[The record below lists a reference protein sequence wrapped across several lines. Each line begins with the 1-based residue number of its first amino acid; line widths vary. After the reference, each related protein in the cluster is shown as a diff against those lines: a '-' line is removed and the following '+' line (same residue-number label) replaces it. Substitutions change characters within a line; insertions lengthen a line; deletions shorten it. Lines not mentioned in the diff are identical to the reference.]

1 MKKKSCIS
9 CGINS
14 KFYIYPLLLP
24 IFCTFIHFGQELLFD
39 EKYIKLK
46 YHTPLLFYYFFPKL
60 FSFFCIIIMKYR
72 TKDESIETT
81 QNKMLRRY
89 HLSVEAGNSKKILL
103 MIYLIS
109 LLEVIYKED
118 DSLLLY
124 FQSIKRIKKLI
135 EKRTGFIISVPIF
148 SYFILNKVPYRHHYF
163 AIFLSIIGCCF
174 INISRFF
181 WNDTSSIDDLLYH
194 FINILFS
201 FAFAL
206 SLVLI
211 KYLMVKFVISP
222 YTFLFY
228 DGLFCILNLI
238 ICTIFEYFIIVN
250 INDNDND
257 NVNGEEEKENYWSNN
272 FGIISFFFKGASS
285 KFYWGFFLSFFASFG
300 YFICNVL
307 TIDIFTPYLNVLTDF
322 ITPFLL
328 FIINLFYKKDKN
340 SNKIDFN
347 YYEFIG
353 YIIVIFGASILN
365 ELIILNF
372 FGLNVDTYSNIS
384 NRSDNETNNIEE
396 LGPTNGNE
404 DLSDGDDIE
413 NDGEQASNTS

>member
-1 MKKKSCIS
+1 MKKKPCIS

-14 KFYIYPLLLP
+14 KLYIYPLLLP
-24 IFCTFIHFGQELLFD
+24 IFCTCLHFGQELLFD
-39 EKYIKLK
+39 EPKYKKLK

-60 FSFFCIIIMKYR
+60 FSFFCILIMKCK
-72 TKDESIETT
+72 TKNESNDNT
-81 QNKMLRRY
+81 QNKMIRRY
-89 HLSVEAGNSKKILL
+89 HLSVKAENSKKIFLI
-103 MIYLIS
+103 IYLIS

-124 FQSIKRIKKLI
+124 FQNVKKSKKLI

-148 SYFILNKVPYRHHYF
+148 SYFILNKKPYRHHYF
-163 AIFLSIIGCCF
+163 AILLSIIGCLF

-181 WNDTSSIDDLLYH
+181 WNDTSSSKDGLYH

-211 KYLMVKFVISP
+211 KFLMGKFVISP
-222 YTFLFY
+222 YVFLFY
-228 DGLFCILNLI
+228 DGLFCILNLLL
-238 ICTIFEYFIIVN
+238 CTIFEYFIIVN
-250 INDNDND
+250 INDD
-257 NVNGEEEKENYWSNN
+257 VNGEENDKYWSNN
-272 FGIISFFFKGASS
+272 FGLISFFFKETSG
-285 KFYWGFFLSFFASFG
+285 KFYCGFFLSFFASFG

-322 ITPFLL
+322 ITPSLL
-328 FIINLFYKKDKN
+328 FLIEQIYPKDG
-340 SNKIDFN
+340 SGFN

-353 YIIVIFGASILN
+353 YIIVIIGASILN
-365 ELIILNF
+365 EIIILNF

-384 NRSDNETNNIEE
+384 NRSDIESNHIQE
-396 LGPTNGNE
+396 LSPNNGNDE
-404 DLSDGDDIE
+404 LSDDGGDNE
-413 NDGEQASNTS
+413 NDGETTSNEI

>member
-1 MKKKSCIS
+1 MKKKPCIS

-14 KFYIYPLLLP
+14 KYYIYPLLLP
-24 IFCTFIHFGQELLFD
+24 IFCTCIHFGQELLFD
-39 EKYIKLK
+39 EPKYKKLK

-60 FSFFCIIIMKYR
+60 FSFFCILIMKYK
-72 TKDESIETT
+72 TKGESNENT
-81 QNKMLRRY
+81 QNIMLRRY
-89 HLSVEAGNSKKILL
+89 HLSVQAENSKKILL
-103 MIYLIS
+103 IIYLIS

-118 DSLLLY
+118 DSLLIY
-124 FQSIKRIKKLI
+124 FQKIKKIKKLI

-148 SYFILNKVPYRHHYF
+148 SYFILHKVPYRHHYF
-163 AIFLSIIGCCF
+163 AIFLSIIGCLF

-181 WNDTSSIDDLLYH
+181 WNEISSSKDGLYH

-228 DGLFCILNLI
+228 DGLFCILNLVI
-238 ICTIFEYFIIVN
+238 GTLIEYFIIVN
-250 INDNDND
+250 IDDDVNDEENDNF
-257 NVNGEEEKENYWSNN
+257 WSNN
-272 FGIISFFFKGASS
+272 FGIFSFFFKETSG
-285 KFYWGFFLSFFASFG
+285 KFYVGFFLSFFASFG

-307 TIDIFTPYLNVLTDF
+307 TLDNFTPYLNVLTDF

-328 FIINLFYKKDKN
+328 SIIGLFYSKEED
-340 SNKIDFN
+340 SNKNPFN

-384 NRSDNETNNIEE
+384 NRSDIEANHIEE
-396 LGPTNGNE
+396 LGPSNVND
-404 DLSDGDDIE
+404 DLSDGGDIE
-413 NDGEQASNTS
+413 NEGEATSTSN

>member
-1 MKKKSCIS
+1 
-9 CGINS
+9 
-14 KFYIYPLLLP
+14 
-24 IFCTFIHFGQELLFD
+24 
-39 EKYIKLK
+39 
-46 YHTPLLFYYFFPKL
+46 
-60 FSFFCIIIMKYR
+60 MKYK
-72 TKDESIETT
+72 TKDESTGNTE
-81 QNKMLRRY
+81 NKLLRRY
-89 HLSVEAGNSKKILL
+89 HLSVKAENSKKVFLI
-103 MIYLIS
+103 IYLIS
-109 LLEVIYKED
+109 LFEVIYKED
-118 DSLLLY
+118 DTLLY
-124 FQSIKRIKKLI
+124 YLKKTGQIHTLI

-148 SYFILNKVPYRHHYF
+148 SYFILHKVPYRHHYF
-163 AIFLSIIGCCF
+163 AIFLSIIGCLF

-181 WNDTSSIDDLLYH
+181 WNEISSSKDGLYH

-228 DGLFCILNLI
+228 DGIFCILNLVI
-238 ICTIFEYFIIVN
+238 GTLIEYFIIVN
-250 INDNDND
+250 IDDDVNDEENDNF
-257 NVNGEEEKENYWSNN
+257 WSNN
-272 FGIISFFFKGASS
+272 FGIFSFFFKETSG
-285 KFYWGFFLSFFASFG
+285 KFYVGFFLSFFASFG

-307 TIDIFTPYLNVLTDF
+307 TLDNFTPYLNVLTDF

-328 FIINLFYKKDKN
+328 SIIGLFYSKEED
-340 SNKIDFN
+340 SNNNPFN

-384 NRSDNETNNIEE
+384 NRSDIEANHIEE
-396 LGPTNGNE
+396 LGPSNVND
-404 DLSDGDDIE
+404 DLSDGGDIE
-413 NDGEQASNTS
+413 NEGEATSTSN

>member
-1 MKKKSCIS
+1 MKKKPCIS

-14 KFYIYPLLLP
+14 KYYIYPLLLP
-24 IFCTFIHFGQELLFD
+24 IFCTCIHFGQELLF
-39 EKYIKLK
+39 EGKKYKKLK

-60 FSFFCIIIMKYR
+60 FSFFCIIIMKYK
-72 TKDESIETT
+72 TKGESNENT
-81 QNKMLRRY
+81 QNIMLRRY
-89 HLSVEAGNSKKILL
+89 HLSVQAENSKKILL
-103 MIYLIS
+103 IIYLIS

-118 DSLLLY
+118 DSLLIY
-124 FQSIKRIKKLI
+124 FQKIETIQTLI

-148 SYFILNKVPYRHHYF
+148 SYFILHKVPYRHHYF
-163 AIFLSIIGCCF
+163 AIFLSIIGCLF

-181 WNDTSSIDDLLYH
+181 WNDNSSSKDGLYN

-228 DGLFCILNLI
+228 DGLFCILNLV
-238 ICTIFEYFIIVN
+238 ICTCIEYFIIVN
-250 INDNDND
+250 IDDNDN
-257 NVNGEEEKENYWSNN
+257 ENKNENFWSNN
-272 FGIISFFFKGASS
+272 FGIFSFFFNEASEG
-285 KFYWGFFLSFFASFG
+285 FYIGFFLSFFASFG

-307 TIDIFTPYLNVLTDF
+307 TIDHFTPYLNVLTDF

-328 FIINLFYKKDKN
+328 FIIYLFYPKDGN
-340 SNKIDFN
+340 SNINKFN

-353 YIIVIFGASILN
+353 YIIVLFGASILN

-384 NRSDNETNNIEE
+384 NRSDIEANHIEE
-396 LGPTNGNE
+396 LGPSNANE
-404 DLSDGDDIE
+404 DLSDGGDIE
-413 NDGEQASNTS
+413 NEGEATSNTS